1 MADEKLGEIGL
12 GATISTTVEPVVVEG
27 AGKTAN
33 IEGAKAKQVQ
43 NVSESE

>member
-12 GATISTTVEPVVVEG
+12 GATISTTVEPVVEG